1 MLRAIDF
8 TEHHRA
14 DDAIHGAEDLL
25 VERHWVRSGSPARL
39 RFNTSFSACKR
50 ELVRRAHFYQLISN
64 YIEQVEVLL
73 VAQSWIT
80 LPELPWVPGVPGS
93 LDAAHAEELEDE
105 ELAHVVTDM
114 LAVRRRRRRRPCI
127 RT

>member
-1 MLRAIDF
+1 
-8 TEHHRA
+8 
-14 DDAIHGAEDLL
+14 
-25 VERHWVRSGSPARL
+25 
-39 RFNTSFSACKR
+39 
-50 ELVRRAHFYQLISN
+50 LVRRAHFYQLISN